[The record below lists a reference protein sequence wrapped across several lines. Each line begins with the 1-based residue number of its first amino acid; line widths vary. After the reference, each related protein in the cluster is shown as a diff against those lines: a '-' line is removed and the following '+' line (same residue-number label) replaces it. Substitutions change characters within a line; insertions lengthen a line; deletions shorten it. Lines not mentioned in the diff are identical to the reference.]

1 VELKLTLALPHDE
14 YSVPVARRIL
24 ARSLEV
30 LGVDED
36 VVADIELALTEACT
50 NVLDH
55 AADTDE
61 YEVSAGIDGT
71 VCVIEVID
79 RGSGFDS
86 STQGLTEAEPS
97 AEDGRGIQLMRALV
111 DEVSFTSRPQTGTVV
126 HLEKQLTWGDGSAI
140 ERLTEDAP
148 HTRHGPWSQARRS
161 EGGGPAGDGG
171 DGSHDGPGD
180 GSVDGSVDA
189 SVDGSVDASVDGPR
203 PG

>member
-1 VELKLTLALPHDE
+1 MELKLTLALPHDE
-14 YSVPVARRIL
+14 YSVPVARRVL

-30 LGVDED
+30 LGVDDD

-61 YEVSAGIDGT
+61 YEVSAGIDGA

-79 RGSGFDS
+79 RGSGFDVA
-86 STQGLTEAEPS
+86 TQGLTEAEPS

-111 DEVSFTSRPQTGTVV
+111 DEVSFTSRPHTGTVV
-126 HLEKQLTWGDGSAI
+126 HLEKQLTWSDGSAI
-140 ERLTEDAP
+140 DRLTEDAP
-148 HTRHGPWSQARRS
+148 DTRHGPWSQARRNGDR
-161 EGGGPAGDGG
+161 EPVELGEDGPAG
-171 DGSHDGPGD
+171 
-180 GSVDGSVDA
+180 
-189 SVDGSVDASVDGPR
+189 GPR